1 MQTITALTGATFRAA
16 AFLTRLSISSRHFE
30 GHGRMASVQSP
41 EKPAV
46 GDPLSRTDSATAPA
60 AEAIAQEGPHSGG
73 GAAGRPAPYRLGD
86 DAHAFPLVGLIAA
99 APAAL
104 LLLVLPALG
113 LSPLVCGILALAAL
127 VAMTGALHEDGLA
140 DVADGL
146 GGHHRRERALEI
158 MHDSRVGSYGA
169 IALVLSLGLRAALLA
184 ELCGSS
190 PVAAALAILAASAA
204 SRGAMAA
211 FWGGT
216 PPATGT
222 GLAARAG
229 QPSRDKAMT
238 SLAIGAAIG
247 LLLALPFAA
256 FVSVAAAV
264 ALPALALLFFHRFVI
279 RRIGGQTGDCLGA
292 AQQLCEIAVLIGL
305 AMGA

>member
-30 GHGRMASVQSP
+30 GHGRVASVQSP
-41 EKPAV
+41 EKPA
-46 GDPLSRTDSATAPA
+46 GDPLTDAGNAAAPA
-60 AEAIAQEGPHSGG
+60 ARPPGQDGPFDDEP
-73 GAAGRPAPYRLGD
+73 AGRPAPYRLGD

-184 ELCGSS
+184 ELCATR
-190 PVAAALAILAASAA
+190 PVAAALAIIAASAA

-211 FWGGT
+211 FWGAT

-229 QPSRDKAMT
+229 QPSRDPALK
-238 SLAIGAAIG
+238 SLALGAA
-247 LLLALPFAA
+247 LALALVLPVAGFP
-256 FVSVAAAV
+256 SVAAAI
-264 ALPALALLFFHRFVI
+264 ALPALALILFRRFVI

-292 AQQLCEIAVLIGL
+292 AQQLCEIAVLTGL
-305 AMGA
+305 AMGT

>member
-41 EKPAV
+41 EKPA
-46 GDPLSRTDSATAPA
+46 GEPLTDAGNTAAPA
-60 AEAIAQEGPHSGG
+60 ARGLGQEGLLHDEPVD
-73 GAAGRPAPYRLGD
+73 GRPAPYRLGD

-184 ELCGSS
+184 ELCATR

-211 FWGGT
+211 FWGAT

-229 QPSRDKAMT
+229 QPSRDPALK
-238 SLAIGAAIG
+238 SLALGAA
-247 LLLALPFAA
+247 LALALVLPVAGFP
-256 FVSVAAAV
+256 SVAAAI
-264 ALPALALLFFHRFVI
+264 ALPALALILFRRFVI

-292 AQQLCEIAVLIGL
+292 AQQLCEIAVLTGL
-305 AMGA
+305 AMGT

>member
-16 AFLTRLSISSRHFE
+16 AFLTRLSISCRHFE

-46 GDPLSRTDSATAPA
+46 GNPLTDAGNAVAPA
-60 AEAIAQEGPHSGG
+60 ATALGEEKPLPDE
-73 GAAGRPAPYRLGD
+73 PAPYRLGD

-113 LSPLVCGILALAAL
+113 LSPLACGILALAAL

-146 GGHHRRERALEI
+146 GGHHRRERALDI

-184 ELCGSS
+184 ELCAAR
-190 PVAAALAILAASAA
+190 PLAAALALLAASAA

-211 FWGGT
+211 FWGRT

-229 QPSRDKAMT
+229 QPARDKAMA
-238 SLAIGAAIG
+238 SLAIGAAMAVG
-247 LLLALPFAA
+247 LALPFASLP
-256 FVSVAAAV
+256 SVAAAI
-264 ALPALALLFFHRFVI
+264 ALPALALLLFRSFVI